1 MKKKLTYKDA
11 GVDINAGN
19 QAVIEIKDIVKSTH
33 RPEVLSGL
41 GGFGGLFELDLKNID
56 KPVLVSGTDGVG
68 TKLKVAFLA
77 NEHKTVG
84 VDLVAMCV
92 NDILAQGAEPLFFLD
107 YIASS
112 NIKPDRIKD
121 IVYGIAQGCKQAK
134 CAILGGE
141 TAELPG
147 FYQKKEYDL
156 AGFSV
161 GIVDKNRMLPR
172 EILEGD
178 ILIGIQS
185 SGLHSNGYSLV
196 RKIVFDVLDLSIDDY
211 VDELDATIKDTLLTP
226 TKIYVKEILPLIKSG
241 LIQGIVHITG
251 GGFYENIPR
260 VLEKGLSA
268 VIKRNSWPIPK
279 IFSWLQKKGN
289 VELKE
294 MYTTFNMGIG
304 MVLVVKSAKKKEVLE
319 ELNKEETVAYE
330 IGHIKSGEGVK
341 FE

>member
-19 QAVIEIKDIVKSTH
+19 QAVSEIKDIVKSTH

-304 MVLVVKSAKKKEVLE
+304 MVLVVKSAKKKEV
-319 ELNKEETVAYE
+319 
-330 IGHIKSGEGVK
+330 
-341 FE
+341 

>member
-1 MKKKLTYKDA
+1 MMKKKLTYKDA

-19 QAVIEIKDIVKSTH
+19 QAVNEIKDIVKSTH

-41 GGFGGLFELDLKNID
+41 GGFGGLFELDLEYIKN
-56 KPVLVSGTDGVG
+56 PVLVAGTDGVG

-77 NEHKTVG
+77 NEHKSVG
-84 VDLVAMCV
+84 IDLVAMCV

-112 NIKPDRIKD
+112 NIEPERIKD
-121 IVYGIAQGCKQAK
+121 IVFGIGQGCKQAG

-161 GIVDKNRMLPR
+161 GVVDKNKMLPK
-172 EILEGD
+172 EIEKGD
-178 ILIGIQS
+178 VLVGIES

-196 RKIVFDVLDLSIDDY
+196 RKIVFDVLGLSVDNY
-211 VDELDATIKDTLLTP
+211 VDELGVTIKEALLTP
-226 TKIYVKEILPLIKSG
+226 TKIYIKEVLPLIKSD
-241 LIQGIVHITG
+241 LIQGVVHITG

-260 VLEKGLSA
+260 ILENGLSA
-268 VIKRNSWPIPK
+268 IIKKDSWPIPK
-279 IFSWLQKKGN
+279 IFNWLQKEGN
-289 VELKE
+289 VDL
-294 MYTTFNMGIG
+294 
-304 MVLVVKSAKKKEVLE
+304 
-319 ELNKEETVAYE
+319 
-330 IGHIKSGEGVK
+330 H
-341 FE
+341 